1 MKSRRGELEPKH
13 RGGCLVFLLLTA
25 SPNTWKLG
33 RDKRASPGAD
43 VWPSR
48 WELPWGVKGRA

>member
-1 MKSRRGELEPKH
+1 M
-13 RGGCLVFLLLTA
+13 VFLLLTA